1 MEQSEEQKKNT
12 KTEARVYDPAD
23 FIYYNALG

>member
-1 MEQSEEQKKNT
+1 MEKPEEQKKNT
-12 KTEARVYDPAD
+12 MTEARVYDPAD